1 MKWSREL
8 RIAHRSMRTAIK
20 AASAMAKSRAK
31 LPAPLRPMP
40 SSTPGPLS
48 AVAGQI
54 EVAGFGGNPGRL
66 AMFVHVPTIAPA
78 AGAPLIVLLH
88 GCGQAATT
96 FAQAT
101 GWVVLADRLGVPLVL
116 PEQAGENNHGRC
128 FNWFQP
134 AHTGR
139 GLGEASSIRQM
150 VAAASQRFRSDP
162 RRIYIAGLSAGGAM
176 TAALLAAY
184 PDVFAA
190 GAVVAGL
197 PVGAANNTS
206 EALRRMAEAGPRQTP
221 AAWAELVRRAAPI
234 DHPGPWPRIS
244 IWHGEHDRVVD
255 PANATL
261 LATQWSALHG
271 LDPGQLEST
280 EIAGARREHWGN
292 LARPAVELWSLPRLA
307 HAWPVDAARHIAD
320 FWGLAAD

>member
-66 AMFVHVPTIAPA
+66 AMFVHVPTTAPA

-101 GWVVLADRLGVPLVL
+101 G
-116 PEQAGENNHGRC
+116 
-128 FNWFQP
+128 
-134 AHTGR
+134 
-139 GLGEASSIRQM
+139 
-150 VAAASQRFRSDP
+150 
-162 RRIYIAGLSAGGAM
+162 
-176 TAALLAAY
+176 
-184 PDVFAA
+184 
-190 GAVVAGL
+190 
-197 PVGAANNTS
+197 
-206 EALRRMAEAGPRQTP
+206 
-221 AAWAELVRRAAPI
+221 
-234 DHPGPWPRIS
+234 
-244 IWHGEHDRVVD
+244 
-255 PANATL
+255 
-261 LATQWSALHG
+261 
-271 LDPGQLEST
+271 
-280 EIAGARREHWGN
+280 
-292 LARPAVELWSLPRLA
+292 
-307 HAWPVDAARHIAD
+307 
-320 FWGLAAD
+320 